1 MKMKENI
8 LIEKSINFA
17 ARIIKLQRYL
27 VKDKKET
34 IISKQI
40 VRSGTSIGA
49 NINEASY
56 GQSKADFI
64 SKLHIALKETAETE
78 YWLRLLVKSDLM
90 AAEDGE
96 YLLKYCLEI
105 KKLLISSINT
115 AKKNHTK

>member
-8 LIEKSINFA
+8 LIGKSIDFA

-49 NINEASY
+49 NINEANY
-56 GQSKADFI
+56 GQSKSDFI
-64 SKLHIALKETAETE
+64 SKLHISL
-78 YWLRLLVKSDLM
+78 
-90 AAEDGE
+90 
-96 YLLKYCLEI
+96 
-105 KKLLISSINT
+105 
-115 AKKNHTK
+115 

>member
-1 MKMKENI
+1 MKENV
-8 LIEKSINFA
+8 LIDKSIDFA

-49 NINEASY
+49 NINEANY

-64 SKLHIALKETAETE
+64 SKLHISLKETAETE
-78 YWLRLLVKSDLM
+78 YWLRLLVRSELLTNEEGKSLI
-90 AAEDGE
+90 ENCIE
-96 YLLKYCLEI
+96 LK
-105 KKLLISSINT
+105 KMLISSINT
-115 AKKNHTK
+115 AKQNNT